1 MNDTKKQLDKPNST
15 EGNGN
20 LAGPQFNYAEQL
32 NRNDG
37 CNLESYS
44 QRLGNEPDTNAEKDN
59 TRLLPS
65 LTFILRALMLCHCH
79 LDRGINNGPTP
90 PTQEK
95 AVRARRYK
103 TRPYSQGIAAPSP
116 LYKAKKYKWD
126 L

>member
-15 EGNGN
+15 EGHGN

-44 QRLGNEPDTNAEKDN
+44 QKLRDEPDTDAEKNN

-65 LTFILRALMLCHCH
+65 PTFILRVLMLCHCH
-79 LDRGINNGPTP
+79 LDRGINNGPIP
-90 PTQEK
+90 LAQQK
-95 AVRARRYK
+95 AVRAGQYK
-103 TRPYSQGIAAPSP
+103 ARLHTQEIAAPLP
-116 LYKAKKYKWD
+116 LYKAK
-126 L
+126 